1 MRSESYPGQILSLA
15 AVTSALQ
22 LSCISAG
29 LQVEEAC
36 LECSDAQRDEFLY
49 YILAQHPGRT
59 LVFVNAISAVRRVA
73 ALLKLLG
80 LPAVA
85 LHASMQQRQR
95 LKALDKFK
103 ADPTG
108 VLVATDVA
116 ARGLDITVSTVTK
129 VM

>member
-1 MRSESYPGQILSLA
+1 M
-15 AVTSALQ
+15 
-22 LSCISAG
+22 
-29 LQVEEAC
+29 
-36 LECSDAQRDEFLY
+36 
-49 YILAQHPGRT
+49 
-59 LVFVNAISAVRRVA
+59 NAISAVRRVA

-129 VM
+129 VMRGTRKLSGCLNAWQHSNTDFKLNPVVNGISHEPCLITTQLYS